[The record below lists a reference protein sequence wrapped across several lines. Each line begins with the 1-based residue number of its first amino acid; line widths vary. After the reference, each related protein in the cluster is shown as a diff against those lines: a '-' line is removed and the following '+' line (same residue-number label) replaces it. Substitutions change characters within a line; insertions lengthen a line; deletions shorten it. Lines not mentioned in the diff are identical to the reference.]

1 MKKFSV
7 PCDFEGVKSPFTI
20 YVGSARADHHPL
32 HFQADWLSKERG
44 GTIPTEVMESLSKL
58 QELARKNNA
67 KFEDLCVYALG
78 AAQEDGDEDVVA
90 EPEDNSDDDFEET
103 EEGSSEE
110 ASSEDEPE
118 EDMETEEDE
127 AKSREEDLDAP
138 EDSDEPSEK
147 DPDEDLEEIERA
159 LEKEL
164 EDLKD
169 ETSDKKNKDTKK

>member
-44 GTIPTEVMESLSKL
+44 GTIPTEVMDSLAKL

-90 EPEDNSDDDFEET
+90 EPEDDSDDDFEEPEEENSNDGT
-103 EEGSSEE
+103 EE
-110 ASSEDEPE
+110 EPE
-118 EDMETEEDE
+118 AEEDE
-127 AKSREEDLDAP
+127 AEAREEDLDAP
-138 EDSDEPSEK
+138 ENSEEQPEQ
-147 DPDEDLEEIERA
+147 DPEEDLEEIEKA

-169 ETSDKKNKDTKK
+169 ETSDKKNKDTEK